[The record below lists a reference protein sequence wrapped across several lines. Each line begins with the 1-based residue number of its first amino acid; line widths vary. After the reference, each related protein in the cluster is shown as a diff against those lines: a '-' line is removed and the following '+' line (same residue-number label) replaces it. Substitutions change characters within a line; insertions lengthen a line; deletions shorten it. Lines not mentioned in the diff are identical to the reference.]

1 MAITLRLTKG
11 SELTFAE
18 MDDNFEGLDS
28 RLSEIESSNALIPG
42 LIHGVTLLVDSSY
55 IQARTVNNFDSASIK
70 QFVLDFALDS
80 IDYSSYIT
88 KSYIDGLNVD
98 ADTLDGQDGT
108 YYLDYT
114 NATNTPSLA
123 TVATSGAYSDLSGT
137 PSLAT
142 VATSGAYSDLSGT
155 PSLATVATSGSYNDL
170 TATPN
175 VLDSAD
181 VASIAGANLG
191 VVPLTVYTVATLPA
205 GGSEGQL
212 IYVQDGDAGSPCL
225 AVLDAFGVYKVVS
238 TLGAAVLD
246 SAGGGGF

>member
-18 MDDNFEGLDS
+18 MDANFEGLDS

-142 VATSGAYSDLSGT
+142 VATSGSYS
-155 PSLATVATSGSYNDL
+155 DL

-181 VASIAGANLG
+181 VTSIATANLG

>member
-18 MDDNFEGLDS
+18 LDANFDGLDS

-42 LIHGVTLLVDSSY
+42 LVHGVTVLVDSSY

-70 QFVLDFALDS
+70 QFVLDFAIDS
-80 IDYSSYIT
+80 IDYGSYIT

-98 ADTLDGQDGT
+98 ADTLDGQNGT

-123 TVATSGAYSDLSGT
+123 TVATSGSYSDLSGT

-142 VATSGAYSDLSGT
+142 VATSGAYSDVTGT
-155 PSLATVATSGSYNDL
+155 PTLSTVATSGAYTDL
-170 TATPN
+170 TGTPN
-175 VLDSAD
+175 VLDSDNVSSIVAD
-181 VASIAGANLG
+181 DIG
-191 VVPLTVYTVATLPA
+191 VIPLTVYTVSSLPV
-205 GGSEGQL
+205 GGTEGQL
-212 IYVQDGDAGSPCL
+212 IYVQDGDAGNPCL
-225 AVLDAFGVYKVVS
+225 AVADSIGEYRVVS
-238 TLGAAVLD
+238 TIGAIVLD
-246 SAGGGGF
+246 SAGGGF